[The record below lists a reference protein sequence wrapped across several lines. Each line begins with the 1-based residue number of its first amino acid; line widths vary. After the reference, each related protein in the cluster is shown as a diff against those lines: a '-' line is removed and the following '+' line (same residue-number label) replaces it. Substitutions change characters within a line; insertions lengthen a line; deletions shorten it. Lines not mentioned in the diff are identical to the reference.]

1 MTKEIKKEKKIKE
14 PAFICPT
21 ITAIHN
27 EIKKDETISKE
38 LSTYLETAFLNLRID
53 IAHLREW
60 GKQNNIS

>member
-1 MTKEIKKEKKIKE
+1 MTQKIKE

-27 EIKKDETISKE
+27 RIEQDGTISKD
-38 LSTYLETAFLNLRID
+38 LSKYLEIAFLNLRID
-53 IAHLREW
+53 IADLREW